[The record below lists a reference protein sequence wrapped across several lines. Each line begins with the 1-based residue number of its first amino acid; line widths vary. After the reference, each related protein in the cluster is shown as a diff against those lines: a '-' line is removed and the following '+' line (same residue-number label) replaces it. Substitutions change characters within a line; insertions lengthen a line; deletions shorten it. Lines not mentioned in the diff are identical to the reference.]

1 MYIWRIIN
9 LKIESYGKEIFV
21 FHYFVDYFVPF
32 FGYGYIL
39 IHFENGIYTI
49 EQLKGDV
56 VMSLIMSF
64 VISLGLAVTLSIS
77 QKQKDKEN
85 KE

>member
-1 MYIWRIIN
+1 MAKKFLYFII
-9 LKIESYGKEIFV
+9 LWIILF
-21 FHYFVDYFVPF
+21 PF

-49 EQLKGDV
+49 EKLKGDV

-64 VISLGLAVTLSIS
+64 VISLGLVVTLAIS
-77 QKQKDKEN
+77 QKQKNKEN
-85 KE
+85 KEQ

>member
-1 MYIWRIIN
+1 MAKKFLYFII
-9 LKIESYGKEIFV
+9 LWIILF
-21 FHYFVDYFVPF
+21 PF

-64 VISLGLAVTLSIS
+64 VISLGLVVTLAIS
-77 QKQKDKEN
+77 QRQKNKEN
-85 KE
+85 KEQ